1 MARKI
6 LAIDVQEDSVA
17 AVFVK
22 SGFRSRDVEAYA
34 FVPSPDGLAP
44 ALDIIAKEMEI
55 SNIEC
60 VVSLPSSEIS
70 FRNLNVPFKNAKKIR
85 QILPYEMEQSLPL
98 SVENFRFDFTLL
110 DYRDSKDKTY
120 VFAALAK
127 KPYLDACLNDFSNF
141 KLHPV
146 RITCGGYALAHIL
159 AQNPEFPL
167 QGLVVEGG
175 RKSATL
181 VFVIQNKIQL
191 IRSVLIDPAARS
203 ASLCTQIQYTRSA
216 FEAMSGLDARPERI
230 MVTGFG
236 FDDQKILTEMT
247 DILEVPVQ
255 LIDIVKNTETRL
267 KGAILNDWNPLQ
279 FDSAMSLAMLEFNR
293 SKGINFRDG
302 AFDQKKLLGEHS
314 KRFAKIGIIAGLIL
328 TMAGVELFY
337 DSYRLKNK
345 VMHLD
350 QQIASVFQSTFPD
363 VKRIVD
369 PVHQMRL
376 KIADAQKKTRLTD
389 DSGKSILTID
399 LLNEISRLIPET
411 VDVEFTRLVIGPEN
425 LLIDGNTDTFYAV
438 DEMKNRLETAKL
450 FRGVTISS
458 ANIDRAANRVQF
470 KLRGVF

>member
-314 KRFAKIGIIAGLIL
+314 KSFTKIGIIAGLIL

-337 DSYRLKNK
+337 DSYRLKK
-345 VMHLD
+345 RVMHLD
-350 QQIASVFQSTFPD
+350 QQIAAVFQSTFPD

-425 LLIDGNTDTFYAV
+425 LLIDGNTDTFNAV

>member
-22 SGFRSRDVEAYA
+22 GGFRSRDVESYA
-34 FVPSPDGLAP
+34 FVPSPDGLVP
-44 ALDIIAKEMEI
+44 ALNIIAKELAI
-55 SNIEC
+55 GNTEC
-60 VVSLPSSEIS
+60 VVSLPSSEMS

-85 QILPYEMEQSLPL
+85 QILPFEMEQSLPL

-110 DYRDSKDKTY
+110 DYGDAKDKTH

-127 KPYLDACLNDFSNF
+127 KPYLDACLNDFSNL

-146 RITCGGYALAHIL
+146 HVTCGGYALAHVL
-159 AQNPEFPL
+159 SQNLEFPS
-167 QGLVVEGG
+167 QGIVVEGG
-175 RKSATL
+175 RKRATL
-181 VFVIQNKIQL
+181 VFVIQGQIQL

-216 FEAMSGLDARPERI
+216 FEAMSGLDVRPEI
-230 MVTGFG
+230 VMVTGFG
-236 FDDQKILTEMT
+236 FDDRTILREMKDT
-247 DILEVPVQ
+247 LEVPVEP
-255 LIDIVKNTETRL
+255 IDIVKNTGTRL
-267 KGAILNDWNPLQ
+267 KGTISADWNPLQ
-279 FDSAMSLAMLEFNR
+279 FDSAISLAMLELNR
-293 SKGINFRDG
+293 SRGINFRDG

-314 KRFAKIGIIAGLIL
+314 KSFTKIAVIAGFII
-328 TMAGVELFY
+328 TMVGAEYIF
-337 DSYRLKNK
+337 DSYRLKQRRIR
-345 VMHLD
+345 LD
-350 QQIASVFQSTFPD
+350 QQITAVFQSTFPD
-363 VKRIVD
+363 IKRIVD
-369 PVHQMRL
+369 PVHQMRT
-376 KIADAQKKTRLTD
+376 KIADVQKKTRLKD

-411 VDVEFTRLVIGPEN
+411 MDVEFTRLVVGPEN
-425 LLIDGNTDTFYAV
+425 LLIDGNTDTFNAV

>member
-6 LAIDVQEDSVA
+6 LAIDIQEDSVA

-22 SGFRSRDVEAYA
+22 SGLRSRDVEGYA
-34 FVPSPDGLAP
+34 FVPSPDGLAS

-60 VVSLPSSEIS
+60 IVSLPSSEIS

-110 DYRDSKDKTY
+110 DYSNSKDKTH

-146 RITCGGYALAHIL
+146 HITCGGYALAHIL

-267 KGAILNDWNPLQ
+267 KGAISNDWNPLQ

-314 KRFAKIGIIAGLIL
+314 KSFTKIGIIAGLIL

-350 QQIASVFQSTFPD
+350 QQIAAVFQSTFPD

-425 LLIDGNTDTFYAV
+425 LLIDGNTDTFNAV

>member
-22 SGFRSRDVEAYA
+22 SSLRSRDVEGYA
-34 FVPSPDGLAP
+34 FVPSPDGLAS

-55 SNIEC
+55 SNLEC
-60 VVSLPSSEIS
+60 IVSLPSSEIS
-70 FRNLNVPFKNAKKIR
+70 FKNLNVPFKNEKKIR
-85 QILPYEMEQSLPL
+85 QILPYEMEQSLPFP
-98 SVENFRFDFTLL
+98 VEDFRFDFTLL
-110 DYRDSKDKTY
+110 DYRDTKDKTH

-127 KPYLDACLNDFSNF
+127 KPYLDACLNDLSKF

-146 RITCGGYALAHIL
+146 HITCGGYALAHFL
-159 AQNPEFPL
+159 AQNSEFPS
-167 QGLVVEGG
+167 QSLVIEGN

-181 VFVIQNKIQL
+181 VFVVHNKIRL
-191 IRSVLIDPAARS
+191 IRSVLIDPAVRS
-203 ASLCTQIQYTRSA
+203 ASLCTQIQRTRLA
-216 FEAMSGLDARPERI
+216 FEAMSGLDIQPETI

-236 FDDQKILTEMT
+236 FDDQKILTQMT

-255 LIDIVKNTETRL
+255 LMDIVKTTETRL
-267 KGAILNDWNPLQ
+267 KGALSVDWNPLQ
-279 FDSAMSLAMLEFNR
+279 LDSAMSLAMFEINR
-293 SKGINFRDG
+293 SKGIDFRDG

-314 KRFAKIGIIAGLIL
+314 KSLIKTGIIAGLIL
-328 TMAGVELFY
+328 TMAGGELFF
-337 DSYRLKNK
+337 DSYRLKQR

-350 QQIASVFQSTFPD
+350 RQVVAVFRSTFPD
-363 VKRIVD
+363 IKRIVD

-376 KIADAQKKTRLTD
+376 EIKDVQKKAYLTD

-411 VDVEFTRLVIGPEN
+411 VDVEFTRLVMGPEN
-425 LLIDGNTDTFYAV
+425 LLIDGNTDTFNAV
-438 DEMKNRLETAKL
+438 DEIKNRLETAKL